1 MAILTP
7 AQKAEA
13 ARMQKMAAAYSS
25 SASAPKPPT
34 TTAPVAPRPVVAD
47 RVPAP
52 KPAAVPTPVRAP
64 MPISVPKPV
73 ATPPSSYMAP
83 QPAVRPSYASG
94 SADSMERQI
103 VARQQNVPQAQAQK
117 IINTQVDQRRA
128 EQNLPPVYS
137 PAEKAL
143 ATIAT
148 AAPTASIPT
157 TSVPTVSTPS
167 TGTAGGTEA
176 GVGLPVGAGDGEG
189 GSGITQGGEEPAAD
203 TMAGSALG
211 SSAESELGY
220 ANTRAALEKSL
231 KTDIS
236 KAEQAKLD
244 ALLSAS
250 MGGRQS
256 RRELKG
262 SLVDRLS
269 MAAERQGGA
278 GYSPAVGG
286 QSAARYQMG
295 ASQAGLEAGKAQA
308 QALSNFA
315 SNVAGYQTNYDLDMA
330 ALMDQIAR
338 DSISRAA
345 SAPLGVAAIPGAT
358 TATGAT
364 APAAPAAPAALTP
377 VAILLRQTANVTN
390 LALKARARAFAK
402 ANPNATAAQV
412 KKEFPQLSAAALAA
426 GRA

>member
-1 MAILTP
+1 
-7 AQKAEA
+7 
-13 ARMQKMAAAYSS
+13 
-25 SASAPKPPT
+25 
-34 TTAPVAPRPVVAD
+34 
-47 RVPAP
+47 
-52 KPAAVPTPVRAP
+52 
-64 MPISVPKPV
+64 
-73 ATPPSSYMAP
+73 
-83 QPAVRPSYASG
+83 
-94 SADSMERQI
+94 MERQI

-143 ATIAT
+143 SNIAT
-148 AAPTASIPT
+148 AAPVV
-157 TSVPTVSTPS
+157 SVPTVSTPS
-167 TGTAGGTEA
+167 VPTTSGTGTGTGT
-176 GVGLPVGAGDGEG
+176 GVGIPVGAGDGEG
-189 GSGITQGGEEPAAD
+189 GAGITQGGEEPAAD

-295 ASQAGLEAGKAQA
+295 AAQAGLEAGKAQA

-315 SNVAGYQTNYDLDMA
+315 SNLAGYQTNYDLDVA

-338 DSISRAA
+338 DRISSAA

-358 TATGAT
+358 TTEGA
-364 APAAPAAPAALTP
+364 AAPAALTP
-377 VAILLRQTANVTN
+377 VAILLRQTANATN
-390 LALKARARAFAK
+390 LALKARAQAFAK